1 MIALEGNFAYSF
13 LLGVLAAVNP
23 CGFVLLPTYL
33 LWYLGIEIGAER
45 TGAVDSLRRGL
56 SVGVAVSS
64 GLVLLF
70 VVIGIISRTFTTVI
84 QDNAKYAALVVGVAL
99 VAAGVA
105 MLGGWKPNVL
115 QPNVTLQR
123 TRTFRNMFLFGI
135 VYAVASIG
143 CTIGL
148 LTSVIMG
155 SVGRQGYVSGVISI
169 ALYGIGMAAL
179 VTSLTVALAF
189 ARVGLLTALRRSLP
203 WFDRLSAL
211 AVLLTGLY
219 LTWYWWGAITERG
232 SDAVTGRVDD
242 WQTSLVEF
250 LEGVGAW
257 RLATV
262 FLVVIGSAATWV
274 WVRGSRTQSG

>member
-1 MIALEGNFAYSF
+1 VIAIEGNFAYSF

-33 LWYLGIEIGAER
+33 LWYLGTEIGADR
-45 TGAVDSLRRGL
+45 TGPVDSLRRGL
-56 SVGVAVSS
+56 SVGAAVSS
-64 GLVLLF
+64 GFVLLF
-70 VVIGIISRTFTTVI
+70 VVVGVVSRAFTTVI
-84 QDNAKYAALVVGVAL
+84 QDNAKYAALVVGIAL

-105 MLGGWKPNVL
+105 MLGGWKPPVL
-115 QPNVTLQR
+115 QPNVSLR
-123 TRTFRNMFLFGI
+123 REHTFRNMFLFGL

-155 SVGRQGYVSGVISI
+155 SVGRQGYVSGVLSI

-179 VTSLTVALAF
+179 VTSLTVGLAF
-189 ARVGLLTALRRSLP
+189 ARVGLLSALRRGLP
-203 WFDRLSAL
+203 WFDRVSAV

-219 LTWYWWGAITERG
+219 LAWYWWGAITERG

-242 WQTSLVEF
+242 WQTRIVEV
-250 LEGVGAW
+250 LEGIGAW

-262 FLVVIGSAATWV
+262 FLLVIGSAAAWV
-274 WVRGSRTQSG
+274 WVRGSRSPAR